1 LTHRRE
7 VAGWWV
13 FCFFEDADIPLK
25 PKVRLK
31 ELKSLCEHSQDA
43 PSAAKQ
49 FAEKVKGGTSGA
61 EAPDDR
67 ASFMSELKLRPPKKT
82 DFFRKL

>member
-1 LTHRRE
+1 MRFYNLETKTKTGFRR
-7 VAGWWV
+7 V
-13 FCFFEDADIPLK
+13 
-25 PKVRLK
+25 
-31 ELKSLCEHSQDA
+31 

-82 DFFRKL
+82 DFFRKLLKPP